1 MDQIVL
7 WLSLSPQQ
15 RKQWMA
21 ERLEVIELDDLNH
34 PAFARFKAVYEPL
47 KLRDKERALRFKK
60 VRSHGGKL
68 FMAVLLPATLA
79 DVLRSMVW
87 KAQGLCESARCYCSH

>member
-1 MDQIVL
+1 VDQIVL

-21 ERLEVIELDDLNH
+21 ERLEVIKLDDFNH

-47 KLRDKERALRFKK
+47 ELRDKERALRFKK
-60 VRSHGGKL
+60 VRLRSGKL
-68 FMAVLLPATLA
+68 FMAVLLPTALP
-79 DVLRSMVW
+79 DILPFMGW
-87 KAQGLCESARCYCSH
+87 KAPGFV